1 VVTGRTAAIRG
12 GEVTAFV
19 PSPNSAPP
27 PGKPRHGDPLDA
39 IIARVAVL
47 RGRLVIWD
55 TDLAD
60 LYGLTRTLL
69 VDSVCLAK
77 PLPGDFWFQPERE
90 EVSEQGR
97 DVREKEAP
105 RFVFTEHGAFVCA
118 QYIGTPEAARQ
129 AVLIVRAFV
138 RLRDRNPR

>member
-1 VVTGRTAAIRG
+1 VAPGRTASIRG

-19 PSPNSAPP
+19 PPSNSAPP
-27 PGKPRHGDPLDA
+27 SVKPRDGDPVDA

-60 LYGLTRTLL
+60 VYGLTRTRL
-69 VDSVCLAK
+69 VESVCLAK

-90 EVSEQGR
+90 EISEQGR
-97 DVREKEAP
+97 DVRDKETP
-105 RFVFTEHGAFVCA
+105 RFAFTEHGAFVCV
-118 QYIGTPEAARQ
+118 QYIGTPEAAQQ
-129 AVLIVRAFV
+129 AVLIVRAFF
-138 RLRDRNPR
+138 RLRDRNPG